1 MASKRVSARMMVMRG
16 HCICAQAIKPGM
28 QSKYAKTKKLADK
41 KALQA
46 VEATIARVNAEIE
59 AMHEASTA
67 LGGRMIL
74 VDLAGSD
81 SDDRGVEKAGAAE
94 LKESRM
100 INKSLLALKE
110 CLRGL
115 HVQQTTG
122 TRQKMPFRDSSITRL
137 LEEVLVPKRGRDSDT
152 VMLVNCAQPARLER
166 KTINSLRY
174 GQLYAAGTGRKPKG
188 GGGGGGGESFMCVC
202 WVAVPKAM
210 RARRANRRGTSSG
223 CGGLRGCASAAMRSG
238 GAGGAAGHLC
248 RAHREDGRRRGRD
261 FGSVRRERSWAACEG
276 EGQVFRHS
284 MMYWASVPLQQDCR
298 RSDDLLAE
306 SL

>member
-1 MASKRVSARMMVMRG
+1 MYVCDYCVSVLERGWHAAHQSVACESTRHLYSHKGTWLCDTSIVSRWQAEHTVSAKLDLLGMVPALR
-16 HCICAQAIKPGM
+16 CAPG
-28 QSKYAKTKKLADK
+28 T
-41 KALQA
+41 
-46 VEATIARVNAEIE
+46 V
-59 AMHEASTA
+59 
-67 LGGRMIL
+67 
-74 VDLAGSD
+74 
-81 SDDRGVEKAGAAE
+81 
-94 LKESRM
+94 
-100 INKSLLALKE
+100 
-110 CLRGL
+110 LR
-115 HVQQTTG
+115 
-122 TRQKMPFRDSSITRL
+122 
-137 LEEVLVPKRGRDSDT
+137 
-152 VMLVNCAQPARLER
+152 
-166 KTINSLRY
+166 
-174 GQLYAAGTGRKPKG
+174 
-188 GGGGGGGESFMCVC
+188 VC